1 MRDHPASDV
10 YVKSVSIGEDP
21 IRDDGLKMVN
31 EDEGVASRRE
41 VGVEDPVYPGLE
53 GDG

>member
-10 YVKSVSIGEDP
+10 YVQSMSIGENP
-21 IRDDGLKMVN
+21 IRDDGMKMVN

-41 VGVEDPVYPGLE
+41 VGVKGPVFPGFV
-53 GDG
+53 GDR